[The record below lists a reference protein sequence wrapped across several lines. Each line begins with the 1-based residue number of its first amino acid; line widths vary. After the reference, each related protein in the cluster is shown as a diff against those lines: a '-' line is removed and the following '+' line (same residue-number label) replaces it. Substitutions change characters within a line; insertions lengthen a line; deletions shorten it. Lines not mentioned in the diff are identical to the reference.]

1 MNDMDII
8 RVGQYGSP
16 CGPLMLGA
24 VGDKLCLCDWVQS
37 GHHERVCGRLAR
49 LLDAEFEYGS
59 STVIDIAKRQ
69 LDEFF
74 GGNRREFD
82 VPLLLAGTA
91 FQKRVWSE
99 LLGIPYGHT
108 VSYME
113 IAERIN
119 APESVRAVANAVGA
133 NALSLFIPCHRV
145 IGSDGSLTGYAG
157 GLQAKRKLL
166 DLEGTWHSFRKVCR
180 TTGYSVEKV

>member
-1 MNDMDII
+1 MKGNNMIMI
-8 RVGQYGSP
+8 EQYGSP

-24 VGDKLCLCDWVQS
+24 IGDKLCLCDWIQS
-37 GHHERVCGRLAR
+37 GHHERVYGRLAR
-49 LLDAEFEYGS
+49 LLDEEFEYGS

-74 GGNRREFD
+74 GGNRREFG

-108 VSYME
+108 VSYGE
-113 IAERIN
+113 IARRLN

-133 NALSLFIPCHRV
+133 NAISIFIPCHRI

-166 DLEGTWHSFRKVCR
+166 DLEGL
-180 TTGYSVEKV
+180 

>member
-8 RVGQYGSP
+8 RVGQYGSA
-16 CGPLMLGA
+16 CGILMLGA

-37 GHHERVCGRLAR
+37 RHHELVCGRLAR
-49 LLDAEFEYGS
+49 LLDAGFEYGS

-69 LDEFF
+69 LDGFF
-74 GGNRREFD
+74 GGTRREFD

-99 LLGIPYGHT
+99 LLEIPYGHT
-108 VSYME
+108 LSYGE
-113 IAERIN
+113 IARKLN

-133 NALSLFIPCHRV
+133 NAISIFIPCHRI

-166 DLEGTWHSFRKVCR
+166 DLEGL
-180 TTGYSVEKV
+180 

>member
-1 MNDMDII
+1 MKGNNMITI
-8 RVGQYGSP
+8 EQYGSP
-16 CGPLMLGA
+16 CGTLELGSI
-24 VGDKLCLCDWVQS
+24 GDKLCLCDWMS
-37 GHHERVCGRLAR
+37 GGHHGRVCGRLAG
-49 LLDAEFEYGS
+49 LLGVEFGQGS
-59 STVIDIAKRQ
+59 SAVMEQAVMQ

-74 GGNRREFD
+74 SGKRHEFD

-108 VSYME
+108 VSYRE
-113 IAERIN
+113 IAGRLD

-133 NALSLFIPCHRV
+133 NALSIFIPCHRV

-157 GLQAKRKLL
+157 GLQAKRMLL
-166 DLEGTWHSFRKVCR
+166 ELECMP
-180 TTGYSVEKV
+180 